1 MEGIIHHRIEDMVR
15 EAVQR
20 ERCRCADVAQYYPV
34 ELWAEDMAEAIR
46 VKFDISQAI
55 AKGLRPTEALS

>member
-1 MEGIIHHRIEDMVR
+1 MEGVIHQRLSEIVAAE
-15 EAVQR
+15 VQK
-20 ERCRCADVAQYYPV
+20 ERQRCADVAQYYPV

-55 AKGLRPTEALS
+55 KKGLAPTEPLT